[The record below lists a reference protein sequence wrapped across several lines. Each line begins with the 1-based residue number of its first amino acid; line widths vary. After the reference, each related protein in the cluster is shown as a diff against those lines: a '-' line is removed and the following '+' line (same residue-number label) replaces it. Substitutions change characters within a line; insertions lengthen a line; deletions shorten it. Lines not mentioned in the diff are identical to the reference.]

1 MEVPDLTTNSDQLR
15 DLSFPVLQQGSLR
28 KPTMQYLRSDLLEIE
43 EDPEPRKES
52 AEIESLSYFEIFCK
66 IKLIHL
72 IPPLLEESQ

>member
-1 MEVPDLTTNSDQLR
+1 MIKSDQLEDPR
-15 DLSFPVLQQGSLR
+15 LLTLQLLNFR
-28 KPTMQYLRSDLLEIE
+28 RPTMRRLWSGLFETEGALE
-43 EDPEPRKES
+43 PKKEL

>member
-1 MEVPDLTTNSDQLR
+1 MTNSDQLKDPR
-15 DLSFPVLQQGSLR
+15 FLILQQLNFR